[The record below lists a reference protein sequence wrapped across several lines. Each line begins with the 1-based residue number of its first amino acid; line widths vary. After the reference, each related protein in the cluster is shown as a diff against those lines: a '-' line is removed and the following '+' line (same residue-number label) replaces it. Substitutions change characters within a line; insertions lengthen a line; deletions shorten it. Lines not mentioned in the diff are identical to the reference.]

1 MACPPVLDRYVGYVR
16 MSRLVLPILLAA
28 ACTSH
33 SATGANPTP
42 TEDDG
47 CSGATPAPG
56 CVTGSPTPVPY
67 PADAAKIPAFALP
80 SPFPGELGRKDNSA
94 APALRTA
101 TLTVTIPAGRFVSS
115 DVVCQGQGNVVL
127 TTVPDSQAAQTI
139 NCDGNDTPSELQ
151 VFAEKRETA
160 PKRYTFTLKAT
171 GPSRWFFAAIARES
185 DQ

>member
-1 MACPPVLDRYVGYVR
+1 MRAL
-16 MSRLVLPILLAA
+16 RLALPLLLAA

-33 SATGANPTP
+33 SAPGPTAVP

-56 CVTGSPTPVPY
+56 CVTGTATPVAY

-80 SPFPGELGRKDNSA
+80 AAFPGELARKDNGA
-94 APALRTA
+94 DPALRTA
-101 TLTVTIPAGRFVSS
+101 TLAVTVPAGAYVSS
-115 DVVCQGQGNVVL
+115 DVVCQGRGNIVV

-151 VFAEKRETA
+151 VFAEKPEKTA
-160 PKRYTFTLKAT
+160 TRYVFTLRAT
-171 GPSRWFFAAIARES
+171 GPSRWFFAAIGRPT